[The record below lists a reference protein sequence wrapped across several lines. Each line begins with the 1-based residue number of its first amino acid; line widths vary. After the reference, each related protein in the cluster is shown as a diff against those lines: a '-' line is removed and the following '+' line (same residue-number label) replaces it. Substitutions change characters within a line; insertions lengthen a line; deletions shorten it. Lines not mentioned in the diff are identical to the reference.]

1 MRNFFY
7 AVVSVSLI
15 GFGFFSALKSNAK
28 EANSYQLSAV
38 SFPYQISEIKPS
50 GQQETYSGI
59 SSDIDP
65 IKIIPDL
72 GVPYYPE
79 DKVST
84 FPDPKLGFGSTIKI
98 ERAPVISVK
107 DGKRSKQYR
116 SWVDTV
122 EELFSEKG
130 IEIGTDDKVSVSL
143 SAQIF
148 DGSTISIT
156 RVAITNIVDTKPIDF
171 TVQEKED
178 PNLDYGK
185 KRVDAGVKGEKKL
198 TYRVTREDGEEVSR
212 VLLTTEITKQPKTQ
226 INYTGTKVTV
236 LSSVRGTATIGPK
249 QCSIVSA
256 NYRAGTLVRITNSA
270 NGVKV
275 FGTVDCTWG
284 TATAPPGIVLD
295 LSMSVLSSLKWNGLG
310 KGPNVLVEEIKQ

>member
-15 GFGFFSALKSNAK
+15 GFGFFSAL
-28 EANSYQLSAV
+28 NSHAQEVASDKLQVTIY
-38 SFPYQISEIKPS
+38 PYQITEIKPS
-50 GQQETYSGI
+50 GDKVITDGV
-59 SSDIDP
+59 SSSVNP
-65 IKIIPDL
+65 IKVIPDL
-72 GVPYYPE
+72 KVAYYPE
-79 DKVST
+79 DRISF

-116 SWVDTV
+116 SWVGTV
-122 EELFSEKG
+122 EELFGEKG

-156 RVAITNIVDTKPIDF
+156 RVAITNVVETKLIDF
-171 TVQEKED
+171 AIQEKED

-198 TYRVTREDGEEVSR
+198 TYRVTREDGDEVSR

-270 NGVKV
+270 NGARV

-310 KGPNVLVEEIKQ
+310 AGPSVLVEEIKQ

>member
-7 AVVSVSLI
+7 AVVFISLI
-15 GFGFFSALKSNAK
+15 GFGSFSVLKSQAQ
-28 EANSYQLSAV
+28 EVGSYKLQVASY
-38 SFPYQISEIKPS
+38 PYQISEIKPS
-50 GQQETYSGI
+50 GGKNTISGV
-59 SSDIDP
+59 SSSIDP

-72 GVPYYPE
+72 KVAYYPE
-79 DKVST
+79 DKIST

-98 ERAPVISVK
+98 ERAPVISVR

-116 SWVDTV
+116 SWMITAG
-122 EELFSEKG
+122 ELFTEKG

-143 SAQIF
+143 GAQIF
-148 DGSTISIT
+148 DGSTVSIT
-156 RVAITNIVDTKPIDF
+156 RVAITNVVDTRPIDF
-171 TVQEKED
+171 AVQEKED
-178 PNLDYGK
+178 SNLDYGK
-185 KRVDAGVKGEKKL
+185 KRVDSGIKGEKKL
-198 TYRVTREDGEEVSR
+198 TYRVTREDGDEVSR

-249 QCSIVSA
+249 QCSVVSA
-256 NYRAGTLVRITNSA
+256 NYKAGTLVRITNSA

-310 KGPNVLVEEIKQ
+310 AGPSVLVEEIKR